1 MAQFRW
7 SLVVRMSM
15 LCIQVGVLVSETFI
29 FCDYWRFFPTHTI
42 ILWPV
47 VSTLQKVQRGWQYL
61 ALGYVGEDHAERG
74 PRMHLGKKCVA
85 MSSAEADRC
94 SFFGAAG
101 MQSSCRVWMCIWD
114 YLIFLFKD
122 PGERIQAGWSSPLSP
137 VMHPPWR
144 LIVWFCKMRLNRLNS
159 AKVRHTGLSSFYF
172 LACKLHF

>member
-1 MAQFRW
+1 
-7 SLVVRMSM
+7 M

-29 FCDYWRFFPTHTI
+29 FCDYWCFFSNSNHYFVASCLNIAKGSAGVT
-42 ILWPV
+42 
-47 VSTLQKVQRGWQYL
+47 VSCSWVCWWRSCRVRAQNAPGRKVCRYVLSRGWQVL
-61 ALGYVGEDHAERG
+61 
-74 PRMHLGKKCVA
+74 
-85 MSSAEADRC
+85 
-94 SFFGAAG
+94 FFGAAG

-159 AKVRHTGLSSFYF
+159 AKVRHTDILSFCF
-172 LACKLHF
+172 LACKLLF